1 VTGCSRCG
9 QENPERALFCN
20 ACGAP
25 LAGESERREERK
37 VVTCLFC
44 DLVGFTARA
53 ETLDPEDVR
62 GLLAPYHAG
71 VRSELERHDGTVEK
85 FIGDAVMAVFGAPV
99 AHEDDPERAVRA
111 ALAIRQFAQE
121 EGLEL
126 RLGIATGE
134 ALVTLGARPET
145 GEGMAAGDVVNTAAR
160 LQAAAPVNGIL
171 VGATT
176 YRATRHAI
184 EYREAPPVEAK
195 GKTDPL
201 PVWEALEAR
210 ARFGREVLD
219 HVPREL
225 VGRDR
230 ELDTLRDALARA
242 RDELSPQLVTIVGVP
257 GIGKSRLVL
266 ELSRIA
272 DADPELITWRQGR
285 CLAYGDGVTFWALAE
300 IVKAQA
306 GILEADPADA
316 AAEKLRGAVE
326 DVLREPSDA
335 RWIEARLRPLAGLGD
350 ETELAGD
357 RRGEAFAAWRRFIE
371 ALAEQRTL
379 VMVFEDLHWAD
390 DGLLDF
396 VDELAEW
403 ASAVP
408 LVVVCTARPELLT
421 RRPSWG
427 GGKLNA
433 TTLALAP
440 LSEEQTALLIAQVL
454 EQPLLP
460 AEVQQKLLERAGGN
474 PLYAEQF
481 AQLYL
486 EQRSADELP
495 LPATLHGIIA
505 ARLDLLSGEEKR
517 LLQDA
522 AVVGKIFW
530 AGPLETIGAVER
542 QAAEQLLHALERK
555 DFVQRATRAS
565 LAEHTEYSFRHLLIR
580 DVAYG
585 QIPRA
590 ERAEKHRLAAE
601 WIESLA
607 RAEDHAEMLAHHYQS
622 ALEYARAAGQ
632 ETVGLVERA
641 RVALAAAGDRAS
653 ALNAF
658 AAAIRFYTEA
668 LDLIPAD
675 EGDPNLAEIH
685 DAVRCDL
692 LLSLGDAQMRAG
704 NGPIAREIFLQAGDI
719 ARRLRMAEHLA
730 RAALGYGGRLVW
742 SRAGADERV
751 IRLLEEALEAL
762 GPRDSA
768 LRAMVL
774 ARLAGALRDQTSREP
789 RASIS
794 RESVE
799 MARRVRDRNTLG
811 YALDGR
817 FAAVWWPENAE
828 ERLGIA
834 DEIVRV
840 AEEAGDAERA
850 GEGHLR
856 RLYALFELGEMEA
869 ARAELQSAATLAKE
883 LQQPAQMWDV
893 TVGQAGI
900 ALLEGRF
907 PEAEHLILEAFEL
920 GRQAQ
925 GMDAVAA
932 MRLQLFMLRREQG
945 RLAEQA
951 ETVASSINEYPTRA
965 VFRCMLAHLC
975 CELGRESEARAAFE
989 DLAVNDF
996 ADLAGD
1002 EEWLYGLSLL
1012 ADVPAFLRDAR
1023 RAATLYELLLPH
1035 SGLNAVTAPIVG
1047 TGAVAR
1053 TLGVLAATI
1062 TRWADAG
1069 RHFESALA
1077 MNTEMGARPW
1087 VAHTYRNYASML
1099 VARDGRGDRAKAQQ
1113 HVSQA
1118 VAGYDGL
1125 GMEWHVARASGDV
1138 PERHDRVGRA

>member
-1 VTGCSRCG
+1 
-9 QENPERALFCN
+9 
-20 ACGAP
+20 
-25 LAGESERREERK
+25 
-37 VVTCLFC
+37 VTCLFC

-62 GLLAPYHAG
+62 GLLAPYHAR

-85 FIGDAVMAVFGAPV
+85 FIGDAVMAVFGAPL

-111 ALAIRQFAQE
+111 ALAIRNVAQE

-134 ALVTLGARPET
+134 ALVTLGARPEE

-176 YRATRHAI
+176 YRATRNAI

-195 GKTDPL
+195 GKTDPV

-210 ARFGREVLD
+210 ARFGWELD

-225 VGRDR
+225 VGRDH

-242 RDELSPQLVTIVGVP
+242 RDDLSPQLVTIVGVP
-257 GIGKSRLVL
+257 GIGKSRLVM

-306 GILEADPADA
+306 GILEADQPDS

-326 DVLREPSDA
+326 DVLRDPSDA

-371 ALAEQRTL
+371 ALADQRTL

-403 ASAVP
+403 VRAVP

-440 LSEEQTALLIAQVL
+440 LSEEQTALLIAHVL

-486 EQRSADELP
+486 EQPSAEELP
-495 LPATLHGIIA
+495 LPVTLQGIIA

-517 LLQDA
+517 LLQNA
-522 AVVGKIFW
+522 AVVGKVFW
-530 AGPLETIGAVER
+530 AGSLERIGAVER
-542 QAAEQLLHALERK
+542 QATEQLLHALERK

-565 LAEHTEYSFRHLLIR
+565 LAEHTEYSFRHVLIR

-601 WIESLA
+601 WIESLG

-622 ALEYARAAGQ
+622 ALEYARAAGE
-632 ETVGLVERA
+632 ETVGLGERA

-668 LDLIPAD
+668 LELIPAD
-675 EGDPNLAEIH
+675 DPEGDPNLAEIH

-704 NGPIAREIFLQAGDI
+704 NRPIAREIFLRAGDI
-719 ARRLRMAEHLA
+719 ARRLSMAEHLA

-751 IRLLEEALEAL
+751 VRLLEEAHEAL
-762 GPRDSA
+762 GPGDSA

-789 RASIS
+789 RASMS
-794 RESVE
+794 CEAVE
-799 MARRVRDRNTLG
+799 IARRLKDRSTLG

-817 FAAVWWPENAE
+817 FAAVWWPENAK
-828 ERLGIA
+828 ERLEIA
-834 DEIVRV
+834 DEVVRV
-840 AEEAGDAERA
+840 AEEAGDAERV

-869 ARAELQSAATLAKE
+869 ARAELQSAARLAKE

-893 TVGQAGI
+893 TVGQVGI

-907 PEAEHLILEAFEL
+907 PEAEHLIVEGFEL

-925 GMDAVAA
+925 GTDAVAA

-945 RLAEQA
+945 RLTEQE

-965 VFRCMLAHLC
+965 VFRCILAHLY

-989 DLAVNDF
+989 DLAVHDF
-996 ADLAGD
+996 AELPCD

-1035 SGLNAVTAPIVG
+1035 SGLNAVTAPMGG

-1062 TRWADAG
+1062 TRWADAE

-1087 VAHTYRNYASML
+1087 VAHTHRDYARML
-1099 VARDGRGDRAKAQQ
+1099 VARDARGDRAKAQQ
-1113 HVSQA
+1113 HLSQA
-1118 VAGYDGL
+1118 VTGYDAL
-1125 GMEWHVARASGDV
+1125 GMEWHTARASGDV
-1138 PERHDRVGRA
+1138 PERHDRLGRA